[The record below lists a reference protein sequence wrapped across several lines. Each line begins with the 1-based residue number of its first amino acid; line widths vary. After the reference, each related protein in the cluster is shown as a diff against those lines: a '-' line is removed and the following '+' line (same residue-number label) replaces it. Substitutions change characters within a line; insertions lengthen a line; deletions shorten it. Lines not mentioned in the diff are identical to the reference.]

1 MLPLILHIVFSSAFI
16 LLIKWAQIRK
26 TEDEL
31 TIGAIN
37 YIVAAITIAPV
48 FLLNL
53 PEQISAG
60 AIWTGSSMGLI
71 YFLTYF
77 LVIFAVRKIGA
88 ASTTVVSTMSILVPI
103 VFAAIYYLEMPSGIQ
118 TMGIALALVSL
129 TLIGFKSDHESSAKK
144 AVFKEAVF
152 EEARNE
158 TLTEEASSAR
168 EDSTKQDSTKQDS
181 TREDSTKPV
190 FDSGLWVFSVL
201 VIFFLFCGLARI
213 AQEAFK
219 HVVEQEQQTSQRATF
234 GLAAFVTAAIPS
246 LLVLIFRRKKFQVS
260 ELAVGGAM
268 GITNILQ
275 TLLILAALQ
284 QYHGFIVFPIA
295 SAGSVVL
302 VAVVASFVL
311 RESLTRRTI
320 LGISISVLAVFL
332 LQ

>member
-168 EDSTKQDSTKQDS
+168 EDSTKQDSTK
-181 TREDSTKPV
+181 PV

>member
-118 TMGIALALVSL
+118 TIGIALALVSL

-144 AVFKEAVF
+144 AVFEEAVFKEAVF

-168 EDSTKQDSTKQDS
+168 EDSTKQ
-181 TREDSTKPV
+181 DSTKPV

>member
-168 EDSTKQDSTKQDS
+168 
-181 TREDSTKPV
+181 
-190 FDSGLWVFSVL
+190 
-201 VIFFLFCGLARI
+201 
-213 AQEAFK
+213 
-219 HVVEQEQQTSQRATF
+219 
-234 GLAAFVTAAIPS
+234 
-246 LLVLIFRRKKFQVS
+246 
-260 ELAVGGAM
+260 
-268 GITNILQ
+268 
-275 TLLILAALQ
+275 
-284 QYHGFIVFPIA
+284 
-295 SAGSVVL
+295 
-302 VAVVASFVL
+302 
-311 RESLTRRTI
+311 
-320 LGISISVLAVFL
+320 
-332 LQ
+332 

>member
-118 TMGIALALVSL
+118 TIGIALALVSL

-168 EDSTKQDSTKQDS
+168 EDSTREDSTKQ
-181 TREDSTKPV
+181 DSTKPV

-246 LLVLIFRRKKFQVS
+246 LLVPIFRRKKFQVS

>member
-118 TMGIALALVSL
+118 TIGIALALVSL

-168 EDSTKQDSTKQDS
+168 EDSTKQDSTK
-181 TREDSTKPV
+181 PV

-201 VIFFLFCGLARI
+201 VIFFLFCGLART

>member
-118 TMGIALALVSL
+118 TIGIALALVSL

-144 AVFKEAVF
+144 AVFEEAVFKEAVF

-158 TLTEEASSAR
+158 TLTEEASSA
-168 EDSTKQDSTKQDS
+168 
-181 TREDSTKPV
+181 REDSTKPV

>member
-118 TMGIALALVSL
+118 TIGIALALVSL

-158 TLTEEASSAR
+158 TLTEEASSA
-168 EDSTKQDSTKQDS
+168 
-181 TREDSTKPV
+181 REDSTKPV

>member
-118 TMGIALALVSL
+118 TIGIALALVSL